1 MGFSSMLYLNAF
13 GKLRIGKRIVAYIV
27 IYEMGVF
34 LSHQKKKEVL
44 NVSVFENAR
53 VEFGVWG

>member
-1 MGFSSMLYLNAF
+1 MLYLNAF

>member
-1 MGFSSMLYLNAF
+1 MLYLNAF

-34 LSHQKKKEVL
+34 LSHQKKKKEVL